1 MEECACDDVYATSFP
16 SQPRL
21 LLAKLVARS
30 RAASKAHREALEAV
44 SWITPPP
51 LLVERNFRGRSSIST
66 SQSRTCVSN
75 SVQAGL
81 VAQSIPC
88 TPSPDESKSPRI
100 AGPDA
105 LAGKKAKKFG
115 DCQCVMPGRIS
126 FSTSPRI
133 ASKDSPFAGGFTGSE
148 ARI

>member
-1 MEECACDDVYATSFP
+1 MEECACEDVYATSFP
-16 SQPRL
+16 LQPRL
-21 LLAKLVARS
+21 LLAKFVARP
-30 RAASKAHREALEAV
+30 RAASNAHSEALDAV

-51 LLVERNFRGRSSIST
+51 LPVERNFCGRSSIST

-88 TPSPDESKSPRI
+88 TPSPEESKSPRI

-115 DCQCVMPGRIS
+115 DCQCVMPGTIN
-126 FSTSPRI
+126 FSTSPMI
-133 ASKDSPFAGGFTGSE
+133 ASKDSPFDGGLDGNE